1 MPCRAFPFYALNFGE
16 IIYEVGELSLR
27 NPRTEINTRGYV
39 NRAINIIG
47 QRKNWTFMHTI
58 QQVTI
63 QSGQSNATMPASF
76 KCLSEQESPISFTYG
91 EYRLPVTVTTRSQV
105 EACGLWPLMNGPLS
119 MPLPGGYL
127 PIRVVFMERDGPGGL
142 WTLNMPPQFV
152 LTTNMV
158 FNVQG
163 YYFPPPL
170 QQAGDTNAFTQ
181 QPEVCEAIVA
191 LAKAIGYRAEEP
203 GDPKGEAAMAQFEDY
218 FSQAAYMDVR
228 QQYQIPLRM

>member
-1 MPCRAFPFYALNFGE
+1 MTLGE
-16 IIYEVGELSLR
+16 IILEVGELALR
-27 NPRTEINTRGYV
+27 NPRTEINVRSYI

-47 QRKNWTFMHTI
+47 QRRSWTFMHTI

-63 QSGQSNATMPASF
+63 QAQQTSAAMPASF
-76 KCLSEQESPISFTYG
+76 KCLSEQSSPISFTYG
-91 EYRLPVTVTTRSQV
+91 QYRLPVTVTTRSYI
-105 EACGLWPLMNGPLS
+105 ESCGLWPLMNGPLS
-119 MPLPGGYL
+119 MPVPGGYM

-142 WTLNMPPQFV
+142 WTLNVPPQFII
-152 LTTNMV
+152 TTAMV

-170 QQAGDTNAFTQ
+170 AQASDSNAFTQ

-203 GDPKGEAAMAQFEDY
+203 DDPKGEASMKQFEDY
-218 FSQAAYMDVR
+218 FNQAAYMDVR
-228 QQYQIPLRM
+228 QQYQVSGLRM